1 MKILKRMLQKIQTI
15 KRRKLIEILNSKK
28 KKCLFR
34 IPYVFNFLSHTALRI

>member
-28 KKCLFR
+28 NCLFR

>member
-28 KKCLFR
+28 KMP
-34 IPYVFNFLSHTALRI
+34 ISHSICF

>member
-28 KKCLFR
+28 KCLFR